1 MAKKKITFDI
11 LNQTGTLRTV
21 QTAFVA
27 QARQE
32 GWEPWEIA
40 EVISA
45 SMSGK
50 TLIPM
55 AEYCDG
61 LSAEAIEALRAK
73 QIEDDPGLAAE
84 RLPASKVAL
93 VDLDVPFASMV
104 IFMTKW
110 ALASI
115 PAIILLGIIGSALKY
130 VYAALQVAS
139 VPR

>member
-55 AEYCDG
+55 AEYNRPCAMRG
-61 LSAEAIEALRAK
+61 SSLR
-73 QIEDDPGLAAE
+73 
-84 RLPASKVAL
+84 RCS
-93 VDLDVPFASMV
+93 
-104 IFMTKW
+104 
-110 ALASI
+110 
-115 PAIILLGIIGSALKY
+115 
-130 VYAALQVAS
+130 S
-139 VPR
+139 VPYVISPGATWRSAIQCAATGAPRASSSSVTT